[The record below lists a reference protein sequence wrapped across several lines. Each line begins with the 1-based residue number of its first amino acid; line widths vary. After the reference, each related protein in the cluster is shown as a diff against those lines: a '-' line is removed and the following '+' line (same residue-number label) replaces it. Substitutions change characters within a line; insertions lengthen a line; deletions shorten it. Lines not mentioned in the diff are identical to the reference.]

1 MFNRGFGLRHFSVA
15 LIRIYV
21 YIPIRHEVY
30 LLLFCLGEDIYCV
43 ITNIIIFCRVYI
55 RDAYTHAYTMDDL
68 FKFAGDNVENVEK
81 INLDELYEKKQEQDK
96 NKLFTYNKILTRIH
110 EKIKLTSRQKCH
122 QQFCWFIVP
131 EIILGV
137 ANYDHAGCIAYL
149 VDKLQENKFMVRYTH
164 PNLLL
169 ISWHHYVPNYVRNE
183 FKKKTGTAIDE
194 YGRPILYDDEGKV
207 IKYNDGG
214 PAGGGGA
221 MGGSKARPPE
231 DANTLLYNERN
242 PFPGGGGGGGGG
254 AGGSSAGSDKKEY
267 KSTDSYRP
275 TGNLVYNQEY
285 FQKLEDRLN

>member
-1 MFNRGFGLRHFSVA
+1 
-15 LIRIYV
+15 
-21 YIPIRHEVY
+21 
-30 LLLFCLGEDIYCV
+30 
-43 ITNIIIFCRVYI
+43 
-55 RDAYTHAYTMDDL
+55 MDDL

-81 INLDELYEKKQEQDK
+81 INLDDLYEKKQEQDK

-122 QQFCWFIVP
+122 QQFCWYIVP

-194 YGRPILYDDEGKV
+194 YGRPILYDEEGKV
-207 IKYNDGG
+207 IKYNDRG
-214 PAGGGGA
+214 AMGGGA
-221 MGGSKARPPE
+221 MGGGGSGGSGIPRNPE
-231 DANTLLYNERN
+231 DANALLYNERN
-242 PFPGGGGGGGGG
+242 PFPGGGGGAG
-254 AGGSSAGSDKKEY
+254 ASSAGSDKKEY